1 MNDNLYMGEI
11 GLAALWK
18 LMKEY
23 VDEKIFIGTQDN
35 YDKIS
40 DSIAEGSLVII
51 IDDEAEMTSTLGE
64 AILGK
69 LILGR

>member
-23 VDEKIFIGTQDN
+23 VDEKIFIGTQEQYN
-35 YDKIS
+35 EAS

-51 IDDEAEMTSTLGE
+51 IDNEAEMTSTLGE